1 MATLILR
8 ETYRALEEEM
18 KAIDRLK
25 RDFPKNQ

>member
-18 KAIDRLK
+18 KSIDK
-25 RDFPKNQ
+25 KKERDFSKD